1 MRFKLNEAT
10 LDSEL
15 DKYKDET
22 DAAEAERQEKIAAAR
37 AERKA
42 REAAFQEKRDIKAD
56 TARARWEAHEAE
68 IKNRQNIE
76 LSDEDKEF
84 LRKYAEPKDEVAY
97 YAGDIEK
104 ALDKIYKSAM
114 RQKKKEQINLEHGT
128 SLRLEFPCLWLI
140 GDAGT
145 GKTSRVHS
153 WCEENGLT
161 MVEKSLSTLEET
173 DLGGAIAAD
182 LEKGKAVR
190 LSSDEFDELDD
201 NYTVLFLDEYL
212 RGRMPVRQTL
222 LNLINHHVVPD
233 KHHKGGM
240 RYFPKLLFVV
250 GATNPAGEA
259 YEIDTDFDTAEK
271 TRGMTVHV
279 ESDKNSF
286 LWNFRKGKRAEIRAA
301 IRTKDIE
308 WAKEL
313 ENKLIIGEALASS
326 PMLDFDDEEEV
337 VQVKTAGY
345 SPLNAR
351 SLSKLIEDSDGT
363 VDDIIDSWD
372 YYCNPAKKQIAEN
385 ILNDIDD
392 LNIEED
398 EDEFDADGYDELD
411 DKANSVFKK
420 KEKSAWDEIGGLLD

>member
-1 MRFKLNEAT
+1 MKFKLTEAT
-10 LDSEL
+10 FNDEL
-15 DKYKDET
+15 DKYNDEIE
-22 DAAEAERQEKIAAAR
+22 AAEAERQAKISAAR
-37 AERKA
+37 EQRKA
-42 REAAFQEKRDIKAD
+42 KEAEFAQKRDLKAD
-56 TARARWEAHEAE
+56 TARARWEAHQKEVE
-68 IKNRQNIE
+68 GRLGGE
-76 LSDEDKEF
+76 LSDDDKEF
-84 LRKYAEPKDEVAY
+84 LKKYAEPKDEVAY

-114 RQKKKEQINLEHGT
+114 RQKKKEQINIEHGA
-128 SLRLEFPCLWLI
+128 SLKFEFPCLWLI

-173 DLGGAIAAD
+173 DLGGAVAAN

-201 NYTVLFLDEYL
+201 DYTVLFLDEYL

-233 KHHKGGM
+233 KQAKGGM

-271 TRGMTVHV
+271 TRGMTIKV

-286 LWNFRKGKRAEIRAA
+286 LWNFRKEKRKEIRAA

-326 PMLDFDDEEEV
+326 PMLDFDSADEV
-337 VQVKTAGY
+337 VAVKESGD

-372 YYCNPAKKQIAEN
+372 FYCNPAKKQIAEN
-385 ILNDIDD
+385 ILNDIDG
-392 LNIEED
+392 LNIEE
-398 EDEFDADGYDELD
+398 EDGEFDIDGYGELD

-420 KEKSAWDEIGGLLD
+420 KEKSAWDEIGGLID